1 MNFYADVLS
10 RFLQPGTPNVDII
23 QQYFDDGDYPKDK
36 CVLFIVYAIAE
47 HPQKCRWKGNSSD
60 TCLCTDIKQE
70 HFTVPPLKTLRG
82 EYETTA
88 VRARFDAMPAAS
100 FLHPPFV
107 CRNASNPYHECTSFC
122 GQHLNAVEE
131 KINEQKFSP
140 SAKDATSQVSEPI
153 VVPSDPGY
161 SPKGE
166 PSFCLACNFFF
177 CAVLLIVLGATGDI
191 SGEWVLASVLLFFGL
206 CFASLGIP
214 CPCPGTWKKRSKCAR
229 PEKKIESN

>member
-1 MNFYADVLS
+1 MYGNELLCMNSYADVLS
-10 RFLQPGTPNVDII
+10 RFLQPGAPNVDII
-23 QQYFDDGDYPKDK
+23 QQYFDGGDYPKDK
-36 CVLFIVYAIAE
+36 CVLFIVCMRLQNIHRNADEKVIPVIHVSA
-47 HPQKCRWKGNSSD
+47 PN
-60 TCLCTDIKQE
+60 IKQE
-70 HFTVPPLKTLRG
+70 HFTVP
-82 EYETTA
+82 
-88 VRARFDAMPAAS
+88 
-100 FLHPPFV
+100 
-107 CRNASNPYHECTSFC
+107 
-122 GQHLNAVEE
+122 

-140 SAKDATSQVSEPI
+140 SVKEASLLFLPERGTSQVNEPI

-214 CPCPGTWKKRSKCAR
+214 CPCPGT
-229 PEKKIESN
+229 